1 MSGLKTHSSCPFFKK
16 SNQICQFWHMKYYR
30 FKCLSLSLCDS
41 NKTGKLKHTI
51 FDILKL
57 HNWSLIK
64 TMWRGTFQMFFPPL
78 FWKIKQSQI
87 WASNLPPPQMFKTNW
102 NIFFVS
108 FFSNSDAPIF
118 FVRRFPIRETAG
130 TAPFDS
136 CVEWASLER

>member
-1 MSGLKTHSSCPFFKK
+1 MSGLKTHSRCPYFKK
-16 SNQICQFWHMKYYR
+16 NQIKFVNFDTWNIIV
-30 FKCLSLSLCDS
+30 LSVSLSLCDS

-51 FDILKL
+51 FDFLKL
-57 HNWSLIK
+57 QNWSLIK

-108 FFSNSDAPIF
+108 FFSDSDAPIF